1 MTESTI
7 NYDIDFDIMNYYR
20 STDTATKILG
30 SYLDRI
36 KEHTGDS
43 WDKIALDLSTTR
55 KTINKIRKAEKPIRV
70 TTYITI
76 LKRLMEPNY
85 PRPEGFT
92 FTKDAHLK
100 NVCYKCHPDCP
111 FVSLYPTY
119 RTLKK

>member
-1 MTESTI
+1 MDQWTENTITIFKNTEDHLIMTESTI

-55 KTINKIRKAEKPIRV
+55 KTIKPIQNKL
-70 TTYITI
+70 I
-76 LKRLMEPNY
+76 
-85 PRPEGFT
+85 
-92 FTKDAHLK
+92 
-100 NVCYKCHPDCP
+100 
-111 FVSLYPTY
+111 
-119 RTLKK
+119 KKAKSQARNELTGLPSALSELSFWY